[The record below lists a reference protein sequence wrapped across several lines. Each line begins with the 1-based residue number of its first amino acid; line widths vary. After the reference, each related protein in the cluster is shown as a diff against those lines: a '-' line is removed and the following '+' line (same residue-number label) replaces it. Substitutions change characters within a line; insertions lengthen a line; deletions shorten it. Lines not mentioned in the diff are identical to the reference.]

1 MTWELIIPVIA
12 AGLVLV
18 GVLFELLT
26 HDREKAKKIEFA
38 IARKQREVK
47 KHSKD
52 KDNKAMMTAQKELM
66 GLMGQ
71 NFRLRM
77 KTMFISFPLFIVA
90 FWMLSGMLNLAPL
103 QAGAVSQVGL
113 DVRNLEMSP
122 QNLSVEL
129 VSAEV
134 QISGTN
140 ARSFMLDDKGD
151 QGDRQ
156 QVWWNV
162 TADAG
167 QKVYAIKFTSRNN
180 SEEKS
185 YAVKFSSGELTAGFS
200 PAPATQVL
208 SGSFSVA
215 PLYKP
220 IEISIFGMNLA
231 WIWWYLISFM
241 VLSAILS
248 PVKNKVLWGHHKGIK
263 HLEKMET
270 MKETGIS
277 E

>member
-1 MTWELIIPVIA
+1 MTWELIIPGIA
-12 AGLVLV
+12 AGLVLI
-18 GVLFELLT
+18 GVFFELLT

-47 KHSKD
+47 KLSKE
-52 KDNKAMMTAQKELM
+52 KDTKAMMAAQKELM

-71 NFRLRM
+71 NFRMRM
-77 KTMFISFPLFIVA
+77 KTMFISFPLFIVV
-90 FWMLSGMLNLAPL
+90 FWVLNGMLSVAPL
-103 QAGAVSQVGL
+103 QAGGVSQAGV

-122 QNLSVEL
+122 QNVSLEL

-134 QISGTN
+134 QVSGTN
-140 ARSFMLDDKGD
+140 TRNFMLDDKGD

-162 TADAG
+162 TAGAG
-167 QKVYAIKFTSRNN
+167 QKTYSIKFTSGNN
-180 SEEKS
+180 SEETPYS
-185 YAVKFSSGELTAGFS
+185 VKFTSGELTAGFS
-200 PAPATQVL
+200 PAPAAQAL
-208 SGSFSVA
+208 GGSLSVA

-220 IEISIFGMNLA
+220 VEINVFGMNLA

-241 VLSAILS
+241 VFSAVLS
-248 PVKNKVLWGHHKGIK
+248 PVKNKVLWGHHKGVK
-263 HLEKMET
+263 HLEKMDAL
-270 MKETGIS
+270 KEKGMI